1 MQGLQEKDMQAVVNT
16 YDLKNYYYPSLFP
29 ITSQKTLTWK
39 IIEAQSGLKVAADV
53 HAFNASIVKKE
64 RGVASRVDGDI
75 PKIAISREK
84 TEEFLNEYNTLK
96 ALADNEEDLKRLVE
110 MWAEDSDFC
119 WAGVANRLEWIAL
132 KQISL
137 GKVKFTNSNNAAI
150 ATQYDLDYEIPSAQK
165 LGINTAWNST
175 SGAKSIEDF
184 KRAIKAGKDANA
196 NLKFAFMNLNTF
208 ANLVEQEDIIKRS
221 ASFANNALSISQ
233 TPDLGLVNSMLAR
246 QVNIN
251 GLQIVL
257 IDQDITLELAN
268 GDQVTENPFE
278 DNVVLFSES
287 KVLGKT
293 FHAPLADE
301 SVVGS
306 VALKT
311 KRGHTLIKK
320 FAREEPT
327 VTEVTQG
334 LANAF
339 PAWMRAG
346 RSVLMQTDK
355 TTWTK

>member
-29 ITSQKTLTWK
+29 LQSQKTLNWK
-39 IIEAQSGLKVAADV
+39 ILEAQAGLKVAADV

-64 RGVASRVDGDI
+64 RGVVGRVDGDI

-96 ALADNEEDLKRLVE
+96 ALASSQEDLDRLVE

-150 ATQYDLDYEIPSAQK
+150 ATQFDVDYEIPALQK
-165 LGINTAWNST
+165 IGVADSWLT
-175 SGAKSIEDF
+175 SGAKVTDHF
-184 KRAIKAGKDANA
+184 KRAVKAGKAANA
-196 NLKFAFMNLNTF
+196 NLKFAFMGLDTF
-208 ANLVEQEDIIKRS
+208 STMVEQEDIIKKS
-221 ASFANNALSISQ
+221 ASFANNALGLSQ
-233 TPDLGLVNSMLAR
+233 TPDIVTVNAMLTR
-246 QVNIN
+246 QAWLN
-251 GLQIVL
+251 GLQIV
-257 IDQDITLELAN
+257 IVDQDITLELAD
-268 GDQVTENPFE
+268 GSQVTENPFE
-278 DNVVLFSES
+278 NNVVLFSES

-301 SVVGS
+301 NVVGS

-346 RSVLMQTDK
+346 RSVLMQTNG